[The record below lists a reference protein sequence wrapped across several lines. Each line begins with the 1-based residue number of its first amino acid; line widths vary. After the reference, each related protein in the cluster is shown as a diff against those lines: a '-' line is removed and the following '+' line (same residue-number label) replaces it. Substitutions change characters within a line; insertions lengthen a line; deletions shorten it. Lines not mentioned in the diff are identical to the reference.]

1 MSDTH
6 LAPPTIALP
15 GNFRFDQVPSMPPAA
30 GRMIEALTS
39 APSLGPL
46 AAFTGTFSGTGFNM
60 IFRPQSTS
68 TPTVLPKPAHG
79 PSDNILEL
87 NLTSES
93 LAFSPSLGSVPNR
106 GMVQGDIFL
115 NGVPY
120 FQTISDVT
128 NGTPIGV
135 HAEPGL
141 WMSVPTTGDPTEP
154 ATVVRMASIPH
165 GTTICLQGTALGPI
179 AGPPT
184 IAPVDPTP
192 FFDATRAPFRFPSQT
207 AADNATFRIPQDLA
221 PFIAAGTI
229 TQQILDDP
237 NTILRSHISGQKIVQ
252 TTVIEVASAPETPA
266 GPLAVPAIGGGTDS
280 IAFLT
285 GNAGQPNAAV
295 PVQQPGPSNR
305 TLPGVKA
312 IFWIETVEH
321 TILVPIFT
329 PGQEPLHVQAAPHPV
344 TGQPGPIF
352 VLHPP
357 IPIPVPRPITVRST
371 QIQYSQVVLLNFN
384 GLSWPHVSVAT
395 LTPSSPVTVPP
406 SVWEKLPTP

>member
-1 MSDTH
+1 MSDTQ
-6 LAPPTIALP
+6 LASSTISLP
-15 GNFRFDQVPSMPPAA
+15 SNFHFNQVPSVPPK
-30 GRMIEALTS
+30 GLVTEALI
-39 APSLGPL
+39 APPPLGPL
-46 AAFTGTFSGTGFNM
+46 ADFTGTFSGTGFNL

-68 TPTVLPKPAHG
+68 TPTKLPKPAQG
-79 PSDNILEL
+79 PNDNILEL

-128 NGTPIGV
+128 NGTPIGI

-141 WMSVPTTGDPTEP
+141 WMAVPPTIDPTEP

-165 GTTICLQGTALGPI
+165 GTTICLQGTALAPI

-192 FFDATRAPFRFPSQT
+192 FIDATKALFRFPSQT
-207 AADNATFRIPQDLA
+207 VTDNATFRIPQDLSS
-221 PFIAAGTI
+221 FVGAGTI
-229 TQQILDDP
+229 TRQILDDP
-237 NTILRSHISGQKIVQ
+237 NTVLRNHLKGQNIVQ
-252 TTVIEVASAPETPA
+252 TIVLEVASAPETPA
-266 GPLAVPAIGGGTDS
+266 GPFTIPGIGGGTDN
-280 IAFLT
+280 IAFLA
-285 GNAGQPNAAV
+285 GNSGQPNADI

-321 TILVPIFT
+321 TIIVPKFK
-329 PGQEPLHVQAAPHPV
+329 PGQATLHVQADPHPV
-344 TGQPGPIF
+344 TGLPGPAF
-352 VLHPP
+352 VVAPP
-357 IPIPVPRPITVRST
+357 ISIPVPRPITVRST

-395 LTPSSPVTVPP
+395 LTPSSPVMVPP
-406 SVWEKLPTP
+406 SVWETISTR